1 MRFTEK
7 YRSYVINYSYG
18 RDLVGA
24 YVDAVGGTDEAK
36 RWAVFAQLLS
46 SPTVP
51 ADLALPT
58 AN

>member
-1 MRFTEK
+1 M
-7 YRSYVINYSYG
+7 INYSYG

-36 RWAVFAQLLS
+36 RWADFAELPL

>member
-1 MRFTEK
+1 
-7 YRSYVINYSYG
+7 VINYSYG

-36 RWAVFAQLLS
+36 RWADFAELPL